1 MKGDGLARPDPGRMA
16 RPVDQL
22 ATHAVETA
30 AERDATAAVRDET
43 ARLRDVRAEALDRSI
58 AGSDAP
64 MADKLEH
71 VRARASAAR
80 VRAADDRGR
89 AAQDRFDAAGER
101 SRLEAEL
108 NNAHMD
114 DLTGAFLRETGSLAL
129 KHEID
134 RARRTDG
141 RFVIAFVDVDGMKR
155 VNDRDGHAA
164 GDHVLKTLVWTMRS
178 NLRSYDPVVRYGGD
192 EFVCGLGGVDLD
204 DVERRFDAIDRS
216 IKNDLGVGISVGLA
230 VLKPNETLVRLT
242 ARADAALLDAKKR
255 RGE

>member
-1 MKGDGLARPDPGRMA
+1 MAGRYAPGLSRSVGPPLCATATPSLAYWRRRFYTVGAPDGLGFPGPPCALRRRAMKGDGLARPDPGRIA
-16 RPVDQL
+16 HPVDQL

-80 VRAADDRGR
+80 VRAADDRGK

-108 NNAHMD
+108 NNAHM
-114 DLTGAFLRETGSLAL
+114 
-129 KHEID
+129 
-134 RARRTDG
+134 
-141 RFVIAFVDVDGMKR
+141 
-155 VNDRDGHAA
+155 
-164 GDHVLKTLVWTMRS
+164 
-178 NLRSYDPVVRYGGD
+178 
-192 EFVCGLGGVDLD
+192 
-204 DVERRFDAIDRS
+204 
-216 IKNDLGVGISVGLA
+216 
-230 VLKPNETLVRLT
+230 
-242 ARADAALLDAKKR
+242 
-255 RGE
+255 